1 MQNAPP
7 GYAPIPQQGG
17 YIPPGQ
23 TGGNTQPV
31 GAGIYTQTVNGNN
44 NALYQPQGY

>member
-1 MQNAPP
+1 MQNTPP

-31 GAGIYTQTVNGNN
+31 GAGI
-44 NALYQPQGY
+44 